1 MGDGTYQC
9 QAPLFLFG
17 GERGWLVD
25 GGARHWRREGLVGDN
40 VLFKKSPFFLFQDK
54 HRLVGATYTR
64 CKSLVGCD
72 FDNFV

>member
-1 MGDGTYQC
+1 VPGPSFFVWWRKRLVSGWRGQALVWWGIGGGQC
-9 QAPLFLFG
+9 P
-17 GERGWLVD
+17 
-25 GGARHWRREGLVGDN
+25 
-40 VLFKKSPFFLFQDK
+40 FKNSPFFLFQDK